1 MPKVIQ
7 PKNPLARGGV
17 YLWQIGSKPEKC
29 WKMPYNPAIQEDIS
43 RHFISRHLFSFI
55 VAQNKK
61 KQSTVHSCLKANMLT
76 PIFFEK
82 KTPINVINKNVI
94 IGRFKGVSANKNLL
108 SFVIFIAQK
117 RRQKANA
124 PSEILMEMGEDT
136 ANRIKKNKISLSK
149 NTPPDE
155 PLPRNI

>member
-1 MPKVIQ
+1 
-7 PKNPLARGGV
+7 
-17 YLWQIGSKPEKC
+17 
-29 WKMPYNPAIQEDIS
+29 
-43 RHFISRHLFSFI
+43 
-55 VAQNKK
+55 
-61 KQSTVHSCLKANMLT
+61 MLT